1 MMTPINRRS
10 LLKTGLAGAPLI
22 SVGAGSFPLFLQST
36 ANAAKWDTKGEKI
49 LVVIQLLGGNDG
61 LNTVVPHK
69 IDGYSRGRR
78 ALRLGASTLIK
89 LSDEIGLHA
98 SLKPLEKSL
107 NDGRLSVIQGVGY
120 PNPDRSHFRSMDIWE
135 SARLDPN
142 ELQTGWLGRAMDASL
157 ESSSKSRISGVHIGS
172 RNLPLALRARRT
184 DVPSLER
191 LDQLQLK
198 GDNSLTRMAAEV
210 DKMRLVETNSK
221 ASAKPEM
228 MPENSDNPLLG
239 FVARTT
245 ATAVASSKK
254 LADLD
259 TKPGTVKYPATALG
273 SRLELVSRMIKSGLD
288 TRVFYTGLDGFDTH
302 ANQINVHAGLLDQL
316 AVSLAAFESDMSEA
330 GQSDRVCVLVF
341 SEFGRRLAENA
352 SMGTDHGAAAPV
364 ILTGPMAKKGLVG
377 KHPSMD
383 PKDLNDGDVMYHTDF
398 RRIYA
403 DILTNHLGLDPVSIL
418 GTGFEPMGL
427 IKKA

>member
-1 MMTPINRRS
+1 M
-10 LLKTGLAGAPLI
+10 
-22 SVGAGSFPLFLQST
+22 GS
-36 ANAAKWDTKGEKI
+36 
-49 LVVIQLLGGNDG
+49 GN
-61 LNTVVPHK
+61 
-69 IDGYSRGRR
+69 
-78 ALRLGASTLIK
+78 LIK
-89 LSDEIGLHA
+89 LSDEVGLHA

-157 ESSSKSRISGVHIGS
+157 DSSSKSKISGVHIGS

-198 GDNSLTRMAAEV
+198 GDNSLTRMAADV
-210 DKMRLVETNSK
+210 DKMRLAETNSK
-221 ASAKPEM
+221 APVKSD
-228 MPENSDNPLLG
+228 MPAESSDNPLLG

-254 LADLD
+254 LVDLD
-259 TKPGTVKYPATALG
+259 TKPGTTKYPETALG
-273 SRLELVSRMIKSGLD
+273 KRLELVSRMIKSGLD

-302 ANQINVHAGLLDQL
+302 ANQLNVHAGLLDQV
-316 AVSLAAFESDMSEA
+316 AGSIAAFEADMAEA
-330 GQSDRVCVLVF
+330 GQSDRVCVLIF

-364 ILTGPMAKKGLVG
+364 ILTGPMAKKGLIG

-383 PKDLNDGDVMYHTDF
+383 PKDLNDGDVMFHTDF

-403 DILTNHLGLDPVSIL
+403 DILTNHLSLDPVPIL
-418 GTGFEPMGL
+418 GAGFDPMGL

>member
-1 MMTPINRRS
+1 M
-10 LLKTGLAGAPLI
+10 KAGLASSPLI
-22 SVGAGSFPLFLQST
+22 SVGTGTLPLFLSRT
-36 ANAAKWDTKGEKI
+36 ARAADSSAKGEKI

-69 IDGYSRGRR
+69 IDGYARGRR
-78 ALRLGASTLIK
+78 ALRLPAGNLIK
-89 LSDEIGLHA
+89 LSDEIGLHP

-107 NDGRLSVIQGVGY
+107 ENGRLAVIQGVGY

-142 ELQTGWLGRAMDASL
+142 DLATGWLGRTMDAAS
-157 ESSSKSRISGVHIGS
+157 ERSDAATRINGVHIGS
-172 RNLPLALRARRT
+172 RNLPLALRARRS

-198 GDNSLTRMAAEV
+198 GDNTLTRIAADV
-210 DKMRLVETNSK
+210 DRLRLAETNSK
-221 ASAKPEM
+221 AVPEM
-228 MPENSDNPLLG
+228 PAAAPDNPLLG

-259 TKPGTVKYPATALG
+259 TKPGTVKYPDSGLS
-273 SRLELVSRMIKSGLD
+273 SRLQLISRMIKSGLD
-288 TRVFYTGLDGFDTH
+288 TRVFYTSLDGFDTH
-302 ANQINVHAGLLDQL
+302 ANQLTIHAGLLDQ
-316 AVSLAAFESDMSEA
+316 VGTSLAAFEADMAEA
-330 GQSDRVCVLVF
+330 GQSDRVAVLVF

-352 SMGTDHGAAAPV
+352 SLGTDHGAAAPV
-364 ILTGPMAKKGLVG
+364 FMTGKLAKKGLIG
-377 KHPSMD
+377 AHPSMEA
-383 PKDLNDGDVMYHTDF
+383 KDLNDGDVMFHTDF

-403 DILTNHLGLDPVSIL
+403 DILAKHLGIDPTAIL
-418 GTGFEPMGL
+418 GPGFDPLGVL
-427 IKKA
+427 G

>member
-172 RNLPLALRARRT
+172 RNLPLALRPPDRC
-184 DVPSLER
+184 
-191 LDQLQLK
+191 
-198 GDNSLTRMAAEV
+198 AE
-210 DKMRLVETNSK
+210 
-221 ASAKPEM
+221 P
-228 MPENSDNPLLG
+228 
-239 FVARTT
+239 
-245 ATAVASSKK
+245 
-254 LADLD
+254 
-259 TKPGTVKYPATALG
+259 
-273 SRLELVSRMIKSGLD
+273 
-288 TRVFYTGLDGFDTH
+288 
-302 ANQINVHAGLLDQL
+302 
-316 AVSLAAFESDMSEA
+316 
-330 GQSDRVCVLVF
+330 
-341 SEFGRRLAENA
+341 
-352 SMGTDHGAAAPV
+352 GAARPV
-364 ILTGPMAKKGLVG
+364 TAQGRQQP
-377 KHPSMD
+377 D
-383 PKDLNDGDVMYHTDF
+383 PDGGRSGQNAACRDQFQGVRKAGND
-398 RRIYA
+398 A
-403 DILTNHLGLDPVSIL
+403 
-418 GTGFEPMGL
+418 
-427 IKKA
+427 

>member
-1 MMTPINRRS
+1 MNSFSRRS
-10 LLKTGLAGAPLI
+10 LIKTGLAGAPLI
-22 SVGAGSFPLFLQST
+22 SVGAGSLPMFLQTT
-36 ANAAKWDTKGEKI
+36 AHAAKIDPKGEKI
-49 LVVIQLLGGNDG
+49 LVVVQLLGGNDG

-69 IDGYSRGRR
+69 IDGYARGRR
-78 ALRLGASTLIK
+78 ALRMGSGTLIK
-89 LSDEIGLHA
+89 LSDEVGLHA

-157 ESSSKSRISGVHIGS
+157 ESSSKSKISGVHIGS

-198 GDNSLTRMAAEV
+198 GDNSLTRMASDV
-210 DKMRLVETNSK
+210 DKMRLAETNSK
-221 ASAKPEM
+221 ASVKSD
-228 MPENSDNPLLG
+228 MPAESSENPLLG

-254 LADLD
+254 LVDLD
-259 TKPGTVKYPATALG
+259 TKPGTTKYPETSLG
-273 SRLELVSRMIKSGLD
+273 KRLELVSRMIKSGLD

-302 ANQINVHAGLLDQL
+302 ANQLNVHAGLLDQV
-316 AVSLAAFESDMSEA
+316 AGSIAAFEADMAEA
-330 GQSDRVCVLVF
+330 GQSDRVCVLIF

-364 ILTGPMAKKGLVG
+364 ILTGPMAKKGLIG

-383 PKDLNDGDVMYHTDF
+383 PKDLNDGDVMFHTDF

-403 DILTNHLGLDPVSIL
+403 DILTNHLSLDPVPIL
-418 GTGFEPMGL
+418 GAGFEPMGL
-427 IKKA
+427 MKKA